1 MQRAGKCRIKI
12 GGVTL
17 DTMPG
22 ATVNVGGDTRTTT
35 TGSNEV
41 LGYSSAP
48 MPARVECTV
57 SLKAGQNIREFDQAD
72 ATITVELDTGQ
83 IYSGANMWL
92 AEPPSFT
99 QGEGG
104 PVRLVFEGKPMEV
117 L

>member
-1 MQRAGKCRIKI
+1 MQRAGKCRIKM

-22 ATVNVGGDTRTTT
+22 ATVNVGGNNRSTV
-35 TGSNEV
+35 TGSNDV
-41 LGYSSAP
+41 LGYSQAP
-48 MPARVECTV
+48 SPARVECSV
-57 SLKAGQNIREFDQAD
+57 ALKAGQNIRDFDQAS

-83 IYSGANMWL
+83 IYSGADMWL
-92 AEPPSFT
+92 TEPPSFT
-99 QGEGG
+99 QGEGS